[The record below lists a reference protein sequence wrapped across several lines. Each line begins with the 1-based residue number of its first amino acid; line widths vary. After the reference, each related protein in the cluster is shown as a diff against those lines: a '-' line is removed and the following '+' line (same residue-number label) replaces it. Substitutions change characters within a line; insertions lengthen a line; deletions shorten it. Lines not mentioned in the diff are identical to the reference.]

1 MSLSPVQ
8 RLFSRRTKTILPT
21 TSVLLAP
28 SVLKESDV
36 TKALTRKRNK
46 AKFYY
51 DRNQIKSNKFISD
64 TTTTATK

>member
-1 MSLSPVQ
+1 MSLSLVQ

-36 TKALTRKRNK
+36 TKALIRKRSK
-46 AKFYY
+46 AKFY
-51 DRNQIKSNKFISD
+51 
-64 TTTTATK
+64 